1 MKMASSMNRKKECD
15 CYLAETDKMIIMKEI
30 VTPNHF
36 FCRYFGSDNV
46 TAIFILLFS
55 ISVYSCSTKNDT
67 IPDDIIPRQEMIAV
81 LIDVQEIEAKIQTQ
95 NLGMN
100 DSTKNIALNYY
111 NDLFKRHHIKS
122 SDFKKSFSY
131 YVNHL
136 DLLNKMYEEVITG
149 ISKKQAETAGKHKL

>member
-1 MKMASSMNRKKECD
+1 
-15 CYLAETDKMIIMKEI
+15 MKEI

-36 FCRYFGSDNV
+36 FCRYFGSGNV

-111 NDLFKRHHIKS
+111 HDLFKRHHVKS